1 MKTQTIKLTGVKR
14 GESKPFDLKTYIA
27 NKEAYTLQTRRGIP
41 AEFVRTLDRLSQN
54 VVCVIKYD
62 NGEDVEQYEWNGV
75 YNTNEQN
82 GTPLDLFMVE
92 KSKPEVYYYVAGKG
106 LLPEGVVTTDLRT
119 QSKQLIVEFE

>member
-1 MKTQTIKLTGVKR
+1 MKTQTIKLTGVKN
-14 GESKPFDLKTYIA
+14 GNVVPFDLKTYRA
-27 NKEAYTLQTRRGIP
+27 NPAAYTLQTRRGIP
-41 AEFVRTLDRLSQN
+41 AEFVRTLDRLNQN
-54 VVCVIKYD
+54 VVCVVKYD

-82 GTPLDLFMVE
+82 GTALDLFMVE